1 MFCFA
6 KSSCPNSSQSASLDP
21 ASLPHP
27 LCHSRAPWSPQ
38 PSSLCPGTVSPD
50 PCTLARGGG
59 ALETIGRKWFSGRG
73 WSKGNFR
80 SSSTQTA
87 ASRADFLPASP
98 CQITTSARLLAA
110 VFSHC
115 FSWRLPRQAYSLLG
129 LFPLSSNDHSTRSL
143 WMPRWSLQG
152 GPCCARAG
160 AGQPSTQGTGLL
172 LAGTAEPPCAPS
184 VRGQVGDGTQLAGP
198 CSRQGTGGRQVPR
211 APHSPYQQPGHRTHP
226 QAGSLVP
233 SRPGSRSSW

>member
-6 KSSCPNSSQSASLDP
+6 KSSCPNSSQPASLDS

-27 LCHSRAPWSPQ
+27 LCHSRASWSPQ

-59 ALETIGRKWFSGRG
+59 ALGAMGRKWFSGRG
-73 WSKGNFR
+73 WSKGNFQ

-110 VFSHC
+110 VSSHC
-115 FSWRLPRQAYSLLG
+115 FSWRLPRQAHSLLG
-129 LFPLSSNDHSTRSL
+129 LFPLSNNHPFVGSL
-143 WMPRWSLQG
+143 WMPGWSLQEDPAVSG
-152 GPCCARAG
+152 QGRAAKHPRDRLAPCRDSSA
-160 AGQPSTQGTGLL
+160 T
-172 LAGTAEPPCAPS
+172 
-184 VRGQVGDGTQLAGP
+184 V
-198 CSRQGTGGRQVPR
+198 CS
-211 APHSPYQQPGHRTHP
+211 
-226 QAGSLVP
+226 
-233 SRPGSRSSW
+233 